1 MKSGTAYFLRCLSFL
16 AGISAAAML
25 VPLMLAAA
33 FGEREMIFAFAFP
46 SGLVLC
52 VVLPVMFFTRKSEAG
67 IDTSKGLLLVC
78 LGWFLSCLIGA
89 LPFYLSASP
98 LAGGQAIRFADA
110 FFESSSG
117 FSTTGATIF
126 IEVESL
132 PRSLLFWRS
141 LTQWLGGMG
150 MVVLTVALA
159 PLFGSGGF
167 QLFMAE
173 APGPDKGKITPR
185 ISSNARILWLLY
197 VSLTILQTLLLIPGG
212 MNWFDALIHAFSTVA
227 TGGFSARSSSIA
239 SYNSPW
245 IEWVCIVFMIIAG
258 FNFNLIYRLL
268 RGKGREVF
276 KNSEARAY
284 AGIIL
289 TAGTICACL
298 LFRRFQ
304 NGAVSLAGALE
315 QSARKALFQCVSIL
329 TTTGFSAADHR
340 LWHPLATGVLF
351 FLMFIGGCSS
361 STGGG
366 IKVIR
371 HVILFKQTRNELMK
385 QLNPRGV
392 FSIQI
397 NGKEGQKNIV
407 HGVAGFIFLYL
418 ALVTIASLF
427 VSYDG
432 VDIFSS
438 LNIGLLLTGN
448 IGLGIVQG
456 SMENV
461 LYELSSH
468 VKWILSF
475 AMIAGRL
482 ELWAIFALFHR
493 RRN

>member
-16 AGISAAAML
+16 AGISAAAMF
-25 VPLMLAAA
+25 VPLMLASV
-33 FGEREMIFAFAFP
+33 FGEKEMIFAFAFP

-52 VVLPVMFFTRKSEAG
+52 VVLPVMLLTRKSEAG

-89 LPFYLSASP
+89 LPFYLSARL
-98 LAGGQAIRFADA
+98 LAGSQLMCFADA

-117 FSTTGATIF
+117 FSTTGATLF
-126 IEVESL
+126 IDVESL

-141 LTQWLGGMG
+141 MTQWLGGMG

-159 PLFGSGGF
+159 PLFGTGGF
-167 QLFMAE
+167 QLFMTE
-173 APGPDKGKITPR
+173 APGPDKGKITPK
-185 ISSNARILWLLY
+185 ISSTARILWLIY
-197 VSLTILQTLLLIPGG
+197 VSLTVMQTLLLIPGG
-212 MNWFDALIHAFSTVA
+212 INWFDALIHAFSTVA
-227 TGGFSARSSSIA
+227 TGGFSARNSSIA

-258 FNFNLIYRLL
+258 FNFNLIYNLL
-268 RGKGREVF
+268 RGKGREVL

-289 TAGTICACL
+289 AAGTVCACL
-298 LFRRFQ
+298 LFGGFRG
-304 NGAVSLAGALE
+304 NSPAGALE
-315 QSARKALFQCVSIL
+315 QSVRKALFQCVSIL

-340 LWHPLATGVLF
+340 LWHPLAAGVLF
-351 FLMFIGGCSS
+351 FLMFIGSCSS
-361 STGGG
+361 SAGGG

-418 ALVTIASLF
+418 ALVTIAALF
-427 VSYDG
+427 VSNNG

-448 IGLGIVQG
+448 IGLGIVEG
-456 SMENV
+456 SMENI

-482 ELWAIFALFHR
+482 ELWAIFALFYR